1 MNFLNK
7 ENSFSGIAKGS
18 GSFLLIFG
26 FQNQKKKTLYTS
38 TVHRKNNQKN
48 CRMDLNSQTNETKK
62 NKIIRLCLKKNLSID
77 RIKSVRK
84 WLPYGKSE

>member
-62 NKIIRLCLKKNLSID
+62 NKIIRLCLKKTYL
-77 RIKSVRK
+77 
-84 WLPYGKSE
+84 